1 MHFFN
6 TILFRFIVYLSR
18 YTGTYLFITSF
29 AFSQP
34 TKYPQ
39 HYFRNPLDISMELA
53 ANFGELRPNH
63 WHMGLDIRTNQK
75 VNLPVYAAAD
85 GYIAY
90 VGIRP
95 QSFGR
100 FIIINHP
107 NGYSTLYAHLND
119 FFPLLHQ
126 YVLQKQHEMESWAV
140 ELEIEKEKFP
150 VHKGQFIAYSG
161 NTGGSQGPHLH
172 FEIRETKTDKS
183 VNPLLFGFSVEDEV
197 PPTIYKLAMYDR
209 SVGTY
214 YQTPKFFPVKKT
226 DNGYILPKIPV
237 VRTGLN
243 KLSFAIQAFDRFSGS
258 QNPNGIYT
266 ARLFKDEERISEF
279 ILDKIDYVES
289 EYINAQI
296 DYRFY
301 KSGKGYLQHISPLSG
316 DVRSVYHVYNE
327 DGTIL
332 LNDTLQHLITIEIG
346 DAAKNFSTLNFKIQ
360 YDDSLSVSKYKRPA
374 EPGFIPNYVNVFEKT
389 DFEAYLPEGCIY
401 DTIQSVYYRSNA
413 VSVNAVSALHQLN
426 DNSFPVHEEISIRI
440 KPTKEIRPEWVDK
453 IFIQRNGSNAVIKPM
468 WEINNSEKWLSF
480 KSGAFGSFVA
490 LLDLAPPILN
500 SIGSKDTINL
510 SAASRILF
518 SPTDISGIKNFR
530 AELDGSWLLFTNDK
544 SRNWIYNFDERCPY
558 GVHHLKVMVEDL
570 VGNRTIKE
578 WWFKRL
584 PYTPPVKKKKGS
596 NKKKVVSGKKKTIK
610 KK

>member
-1 MHFFN
+1 MQFFKN
-6 TILFRFIVYLSR
+6 ILFRFIVYFSK
-18 YTGTYLFITSF
+18 YTGTYLLITSF

-34 TKYPQ
+34 SKYPQ
-39 HYFRNPLDISMELA
+39 HYFRNPLDIPMELV

-63 WHMGLDIRTNQK
+63 WHMGLDIRTDQK

-90 VGIRP
+90 VGIRS

-100 FIIINHP
+100 FIIIKHP

-119 FFPLLHQ
+119 FFPQLHQ
-126 YVLQKQHEMESWAV
+126 YVLQKQYEKESWAV
-140 ELEIEKEKFP
+140 ELDIEKEKFP

-183 VNPLLFGFSVEDEV
+183 VNPLLFGFSVEDGV
-197 PPTIYKLAMYDR
+197 SPSIYKLAMYDR
-209 SVGTY
+209 SISTY
-214 YQTPKFFPVKKT
+214 YQTPIFFPVKKT
-226 DNGYILPKIPV
+226 DSGYILPKIPV
-237 VRTGLN
+237 VKTGLN
-243 KLSFAIQAFDRFSGS
+243 KLSFAIQASDRFSGS

-279 ILDKIDYVES
+279 ILDKIDYIES

-301 KSGKGYLQHISPLSG
+301 KSGKGYLQHISPLAG

-327 DGTIL
+327 DGTIH

-346 DAAKNFSTLNFKIQ
+346 DADKNFSTLNFKIQ
-360 YDDSLSVSKYKRPA
+360 YADSLNTNKYNRAA
-374 EPGFIPNYVNVFEKT
+374 EPGFIPNYVNVFEKA

-401 DTIQSVYYRSNA
+401 DTIQPVYYRSNA
-413 VSVNAVSALHQLN
+413 VSINAVSALHQLN

-440 KPTKEIRPEWVDK
+440 KPTKAIRYEWMDK
-453 IFIQRNGSNAVIKPM
+453 IFIQRNGSNAVIKPE

-490 LLDLAPPILN
+490 LLDLAPPVLN
-500 SIGSKDTINL
+500 ELGKGDTINL

-530 AELDGSWLLFTNDK
+530 AELDSNWLMFTNDK
-544 SRNWIYNFDERCPY
+544 GRNWIYNFDERCPY
-558 GVHHLKVMVEDL
+558 GVHHLKVTAEDL
-570 VGNRTIKE
+570 VGNITTNE
-578 WWFKRL
+578 WWFKKY
-584 PYTPPVKKKKGS
+584 PYTPPKKKVYSKKKKTP
-596 NKKKVVSGKKKTIK
+596 VKKTVK
-610 KK
+610 KRK